1 MERRDFIKTIWI
13 LRSAWVVFPQNFFA
27 EEALNILDNNLSD
40 KNISDCNSSSEII
53 TKYTEEETKK
63 YDVIDENPIASRKNH
78 TLKKIMVTIDDGPSK
93 FSVSIAD
100 ELDKLWLKWTFF
112 LLWQNISHY
121 KNDVIELLN
130 KGHRVWNHS
139 YSHPI
144 FTKLSLEKASN
155 EVRRTNDIIR
165 NLVAQSNQDPKQ
177 EMYFRYPYWAKI
189 TKRNEAE
196 FKQVLDSMH
205 LRSLL
210 WDVDTNDWKANMCIN
225 DVKNQIL
232 ASRDNKVVLVHDRKK
247 TLDTLKLI

>member
-1 MERRDFIKTIWI
+1 MERRDFIKTIWV
-13 LRSAWVVFPQNFFA
+13 LRSAWVIFPQSFFA
-27 EEALNILDNNLSD
+27 EESLNILDNN
-40 KNISDCNSSSEII
+40 ISDSNNSSEII

-63 YDVIDENPIASRKNH
+63 YDVIKENPIASRKNH
-78 TLKKIMVTIDDGPSK
+78 TLKKIMITIDDGPSK

-112 LLWQNISHY
+112 LLWQNISYY

-165 NLVAQSNQDPKQ
+165 NLISKSKQDPKQ
-177 EMYFRYPYWAKI
+177 EMYFRYPYGAKI
-189 TKRNEAE
+189 AKRNEAE
-196 FKQVLDSMH
+196 FKKVLDSMN
-205 LRSLL
+205 LKSLL
-210 WDVDTNDWKANMCIN
+210 WDVDTNDWKPNMSIN
-225 DVKNQIL
+225 NVKNQIL
-232 ASRDNKVVLVHDRKK
+232 ASWDSKVILVHDRKK